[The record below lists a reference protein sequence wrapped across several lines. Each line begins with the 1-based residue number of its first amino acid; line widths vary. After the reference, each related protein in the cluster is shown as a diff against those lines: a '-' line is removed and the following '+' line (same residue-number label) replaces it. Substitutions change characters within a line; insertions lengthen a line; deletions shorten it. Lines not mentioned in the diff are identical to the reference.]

1 MNKGLFSNLK
11 FSYHYIKKQTWKLV
25 LFAFLN
31 LIGIALSVIGPVL
44 SAKIIVSLTAE
55 EYKQIILIALAI
67 FAVSVSRNFIEFI
80 SNKILRSIN
89 RYTLGELEVDLAK
102 HVLTIETKSLDDNGT
117 GVFIQRMNNDV
128 TKISEVFGNILD
140 LLARILSF
148 VGIFTAIF
156 CVNKIIFIYVVLAS
170 IITFILEKI
179 RANIKNNTDKEL
191 RKSREK
197 VSSFISE
204 MVRGSKDIKLLN
216 SEDSFIEE
224 MKKRIYEVF
233 GIQYKM
239 EVVSQRIRFF
249 SWSFDDFSSFVLIV
263 LLVIGIQNHYFSGAT
278 ALVLYNYCSTSY
290 GLSWCLGNVMEL
302 FKDYNLSTNRVRDI
316 IEGDNFPK
324 EKFGRE
330 KLKNIKGNFEFKN
343 VYFSYNDNKPVL
355 KGLSFKIKANETV
368 AFVGRSGSGKTTIFN
383 LLCKLYDTNM
393 GEILIDGKNINNLSK
408 EAIRGNIT
416 VISQNPYIFN
426 MSIRDNLRLVKNNL
440 KEEDMIEACKAAAF
454 DEFVSTL
461 KDGYDT
467 IIGEG
472 GVNLSGGEKQRLAIA
487 RALIQKTKIILFDE
501 ATSALDNIT
510 QSKIEEAINN
520 MSDDYTI
527 LIIAHRLS
535 TIINADRILFLED
548 GNIKAEGKN
557 DELLEN
563 SKEYRELYEKEIL
576 KK

>member
-11 FSYHYIKKQTWKLV
+11 FSYHYIKKQTWKLI
-25 LFAFLN
+25 LFALLN
-31 LIGIALSVIGPVL
+31 LISIAFSVIAPIL
-44 SAKIIVSLTAE
+44 SAKIIVSLTSE
-55 EYKQIILIALAI
+55 EFKQIILIALALFLI
-67 FAVSVSRNFIEFI
+67 EIVGDFIRHF
-80 SNKILRSIN
+80 SNKILQSIN
-89 RYTLGELEVDLAK
+89 RYTLGEIEVDLAK
-102 HVLTIETKSLDDNGT
+102 NVLTIETKSLEDNGT

-128 TKISEVFGNILD
+128 TKISDIFGRMLELI
-140 LLARILSF
+140 AHILSF

-156 CVNKIIFIYVVLAS
+156 YVNKWIFLYVILTTIV
-170 IITFILEKI
+170 TFFLEKLRAKI
-179 RANIKNNTDKEL
+179 RNNTDKEL
-191 RKSREK
+191 RKSKET

-216 SEDSFIEE
+216 SEESFIEE
-224 MKKRIYEVF
+224 MKKRIYDMF

-239 EVVSQRIRFF
+239 EVVSSRIRIL
-249 SWSFDDFSSFVLIV
+249 SYSFDDLSRFVLIV
-263 LLVIGIQNHYFSGAT
+263 LLVIGMKNSYFSGAT
-278 ALVLYNYCSTSY
+278 ALVLYNYSSRSY
-290 GLSWCLGNVMEL
+290 GFSWALGNIMEM
-302 FKDYNLSTNRVRDI
+302 FKDFNLSCNRVREV

-343 VYFSYNDNKPVL
+343 VYFSYNDDKPVL
-355 KGLSFKIKANETV
+355 KDLSFKIKANETV

-393 GEILIDGKNINNLSK
+393 GEILIDGKNIDKLSK
-408 EAIRGNIT
+408 DAIRGNIT

-426 MSIRDNLRLVKNNL
+426 MSIRDNLRLVKKNL

-454 DEFVSTL
+454 DEFVSNL

-467 IIGEG
+467 VIGEG

-510 QSKIEEAINN
+510 QSKIEEAISN
-520 MSDDYTI
+520 MSNDYTI

-557 DELLEN
+557 DELLEK
-563 SKEYRELYEKEIL
+563 SKEYRELYEKEII